1 MNNEQLS
8 LEEIERLKKEKS
20 RIIKIRLIFV
30 LIGAALIILSFLT
43 VGLSVIHVDAH
54 STWFP
59 PLLWSMISVMVVGI
73 VLCVI
78 GSAFYKHRLYK
89 IRDILCKYPEIEK

>member
-30 LIGAALIILSFLT
+30 LIGATLIILSFLT
-43 VGLSVIHVDAH
+43 VGLSAIHVDAH
-54 STWFP
+54 STWFL
-59 PLLWSMISVMVVGI
+59 PLLWSMISVMIVGI
-73 VLCVI
+73 ALCVI
-78 GSAFYKHRLYK
+78 GSAFYRHRFYQL
-89 IRDILCKYPEIEK
+89 RELLCKY